1 MSKTTCTEH
10 KGRETRGRK
19 VVSGRWGRS
28 GMAGDMEGIVSE
40 NKHDVRE
47 I

>member
-1 MSKTTCTEH
+1 MSKTTYIEH

-19 VVSGRWGRS
+19 VVRGRWGRS
-28 GMAGDMEGIVSE
+28 RMAGDMKGIVSE